1 MKKGNVKHEKQNR
14 DILNVVEDF
23 DCSTQN
29 DTYNKYFKEWRKKKD
44 NPYAFNFKGNK
55 KEKIF
60 NDSRGFEK
68 QLPEKAEKTVINRLM
83 HVVGIAML
91 LLIVTDS
98 IFGRAAIYLLS
109 LLGLDVHISMINS
122 AMYGDVSLVLIAFL
136 CISMLKLLIPLIYVT
151 KTLNIPRKAGF
162 MSKVNSSVEILNAIG
177 ITLIACT
184 VACLPTAYSSDS
196 KEIFSFVRS
205 VDTDVSLWDSNE
217 FIAYTMFTVIVL
229 PVLFE
234 LLVHGPMFTALR
246 QFGDPFAIIVT
257 STVACLIV
265 RDFTEMPAM
274 LMISVIAAMTMLRSG
289 TIMSAFIVNIVYR
302 IYCLALITLEM
313 GNTTNMLIKRN
324 IFMLSALIAGVLIFG
339 TIYIVRKLRKKNKHY
354 IAFYHSDI
362 SHSRRLY
369 VAARSYPF
377 LAIAF
382 LCLIDA
388 VGKVAF

>member
-302 IYCLALITLEM
+302 IYCLALITLEI

-388 VGKVAF
+388 VVKVAF